1 MFLSV
6 AAEDNGL
13 FGLPCVA
20 SVQRLTL
27 DPKSSFS
34 LLGDPHH
41 PLTDVSPAGSI
52 LRLSTH
58 REGAEMTTANA
69 TPMYRK
75 LSDPQL
81 EVDAEIRHVRDLV
94 YLRGLLAERGA
105 TMDELR
111 QYDAAIAERRSEL
124 ARSVKRAA
132 GYAAA
137 A

>member
-1 MFLSV
+1 
-6 AAEDNGL
+6 
-13 FGLPCVA
+13 
-20 SVQRLTL
+20 
-27 DPKSSFS
+27 
-34 LLGDPHH
+34 
-41 PLTDVSPAGSI
+41 
-52 LRLSTH
+52 
-58 REGAEMTTANA
+58 MTTANV

-94 YLRGLLAERGA
+94 YLRSLLAERGA